1 MLRRSVKPASLIFDL
16 DGTIFRMLQP
26 ETHFRLAL
34 ILFAGV
40 SAVLGGWILV
50 AQLSATDVRD
60 LPTTTEAAAAARIHR
75 RDAAFAAHL
84 GIVRGDLWAQS
95 AFTYS
100 DLFWGNSVTKSP
112 NGSGEDTLSADVAR
126 RRIEQALSYAPHRG
140 DVWLILAAIGA
151 RLNWQYPD
159 ASSALKMAFY
169 TGPSESSLIPMR
181 LLVAAR
187 SSALGDADMQQFVR
201 RDIRTVLLRQPALK
215 PAIQVAYHEANSA
228 NKRIIESAVNE
239 LDPAFV
245 QLLRAI
251 SGL

>member
-1 MLRRSVKPASLIFDL
+1 
-16 DGTIFRMLQP
+16 MLQP
-26 ETHFRLAL
+26 ETHFRAAL

-40 SAVLGGWILV
+40 SAVLGLWILLT
-50 AQLSATDVRD
+50 QLSATDVRD
-60 LPTTTEAAAAARIHR
+60 LPTTTDAAAIARIHR
-75 RDAAFAAHL
+75 RDAALAAHL
-84 GIVRGDLWAQS
+84 GVIRGDLWAQS

-100 DLFWGNSVTKSP
+100 DLFWGNSSAKSP
-112 NGSGEDTLSADVAR
+112 NNSGDDALSADVAR
-126 RRIEQALSYAPHRG
+126 RRMEQALNYAPHRG
-140 DVWLILAAIGA
+140 DVWLILAAISS

-159 ASSALKMAFY
+159 SSSALKMAFY

-201 RDIRTVLLRQPALK
+201 RDIRMILLRLPTLK
-215 PAIQVAYHEANSA
+215 PAIQAAYHEANSA